1 MSDPLTQ
8 TCEREFQR
16 YVERLFSGVVGES
29 AFAMCSREQPNPGA
43 YHMRLVDLACRA
55 VRARAWFA
63 KQGPSWCQP
72 LPLVYYDEQE
82 KILCS
87 GDFARHLVVYYTN
100 SLRGL
105 NFDYLTHP
113 LLFDYA
119 RGVLAHP
126 QCPDH
131 LRDEEELLA
140 EFPPKPLPGLDGVD
154 WRPPRHA

>member
-1 MSDPLTQ
+1 
-8 TCEREFQR
+8 
-16 YVERLFSGVVGES
+16 
-29 AFAMCSREQPNPGA
+29 
-43 YHMRLVDLACRA
+43 
-55 VRARAWFA
+55 
-63 KQGPSWCQP
+63 
-72 LPLVYYDEQE
+72 
-82 KILCS
+82 
-87 GDFARHLVVYYTN
+87 LVVYYTN

-113 LLFDYA
+113 LFFDYA